1 MSFKFRHLEKI
12 VGLFTLTGLV
22 LLLVTIIFMGREQRW
37 FEKKITLKTIFDTG
51 EGLSKGMSV
60 KLNGLEIGRSTD
72 IAFTRNNRIEVSFTI
87 YEEYINRINSDSY
100 VFRESSSP
108 LGGGFLKLTLGT
120 TKGKKI
126 KTGSYLLSQDSDH
139 VQTLLANG
147 VIPQRSSSLNKIIKN
162 INQLTGQLAAPR
174 GPLFGTLLNL
184 KTLTAKLSSDKG
196 TMHYLFT
203 DNSLYNEIY
212 QAMAALN
219 KVAMD
224 LRVLSSTV
232 RSVSP
237 NVRNL
242 VIGAEKGI
250 NDTTKLLQSLQRYFA
265 VSATSG
271 SKTSRRSST
280 PLTVIKTDRR
290 EER

>member
-12 VGLFTLTGLV
+12 VGLFTLIALV
-22 LLLVTIIFMGREQRW
+22 LLLITIIFMGQEQRW
-37 FEKKITLKTIFDTG
+37 FEKKITLKTVFDTG

-72 IAFTRNNRIEVSFTI
+72 ITFTKNNRIEVSFTI
-87 YEEYINRINSDSY
+87 YEEYVNRINSDSY

-108 LGGGFLKLTLGT
+108 LGGGFLKLTLGSQ
-120 TKGKKI
+120 KGSKI
-126 KTGSYLLSQDSDH
+126 KTGTTLLSQDSDH
-139 VQTLLANG
+139 VQNLLANG

-184 KTLTAKLSSDKG
+184 KKLSAKMSSDKG

-203 DNSLYNEIY
+203 DNSLYNEIF
-212 QAMAALN
+212 QAMATLN
-219 KVAMD
+219 KVSMD
-224 LRVLSSTV
+224 LRVLSTTV

-242 VIGAEKGI
+242 VVGAEKGI
-250 NDTTKLLQSLQRYFA
+250 NDTTKLLQSLQQYFA
-265 VSATSG
+265 VSASG
-271 SKTSRRSST
+271 SKQNGKRKTT